1 MSKNCTNHTI
11 SIPAVCWGV
20 CASGAED
27 AGFGWDLWSGFSLVD
42 GAHDLNDM
50 EEVVEDTEQA
60 AVDSSQVLDDEV
72 AVDDTEQL
80 AVESVEQLKVS
91 EINKESWHI

>member
-1 MSKNCTNHTI
+1 MTAH
-11 SIPAVCWGV
+11 
-20 CASGAED
+20 
-27 AGFGWDLWSGFSLVD
+27 

-91 EINKESWHI
+91 EINKES

>member
-1 MSKNCTNHTI
+1 M
-11 SIPAVCWGV
+11 
-20 CASGAED
+20 
-27 AGFGWDLWSGFSLVD
+27 
-42 GAHDLNDM
+42 
-50 EEVVEDTEQA
+50 EDTEQA

-91 EINKESWHI
+91 EINKES